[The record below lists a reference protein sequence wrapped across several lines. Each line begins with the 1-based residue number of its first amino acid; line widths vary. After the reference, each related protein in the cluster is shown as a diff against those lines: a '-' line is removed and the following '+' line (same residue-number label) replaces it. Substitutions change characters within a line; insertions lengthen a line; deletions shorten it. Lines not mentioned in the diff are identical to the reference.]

1 MESSSATRPPI
12 SNFIFLVILLA
23 HIILGVSFSLTTPVF
38 EAPDEDGHYLFVRYL
53 QLYHTLPIQDKNPYG
68 PRAVHTPLYYLM
80 GLLLTGWIQ
89 FDAPADQ
96 ADMQVNPHVWFRYE
110 DPNPANK
117 AMWVHYQPAERW
129 PYQGE
134 PLAVHLIRLLSVG
147 FSALG
152 VWLTYLTARQLRP
165 VDGSFV
171 FLATSLVAFNPMVLF
186 MSGVAQSNTTM
197 LAAGAA
203 ILYALS
209 HFIQRGFTLVR
220 WLVVGLIFSVGLLLN
235 FGNLTLAL
243 PIGLAVLYE
252 TWRSRKLQ
260 ALVVGAVGIS
270 LPVVVLMGWW
280 FLRNRALYGTWT
292 GTNTMMELFCCDP
305 IKPSQAVYLFLTGL
319 LGRFGQGLM
328 ITFPRL
334 IYLAAAIIVILA
346 FVQIVKVGWD
356 RLRVLQTAAGEAR
369 SETIT
374 SLARWFIPGV
384 TGVSVALGILFY
396 AVTVV
401 PGLPGRYMFPAFPSL
416 ALLLSAGLLAW
427 FRPSRSTPVGRWQ
440 PLAAVALIT
449 CNLSLALY
457 ALFGL
462 LWPTYAAPRTPSVA
476 EIRKAHPLDAEIG
489 STARLLGYKLN
500 TDSIQAG
507 QPLVITVY
515 WLPQSITE
523 VPYTVFIHLFD
534 PTVGSITQQDT
545 YPGIGNW
552 ATTVWDTGRPFVD
565 TYRLDIPAD
574 APAVDHAQ
582 ILIGLYDEKTM
593 QRLPVT
599 GANAGSTEEAW
610 VAFGNIQVHP

>member
-1 MESSSATRPPI
+1 MRFMENQSAGRAPAL
-12 SNFIFLVILLA
+12 NFIFLVVLAA
-23 HIILGVSFSLTTPVF
+23 HIVLGIGFSLTTPIF

-53 QLYHTLPIQDKNPYG
+53 QLYHTLPVQDQNPYG
-68 PRAVHTPLYYLM
+68 PRAVHTPLYYVL
-80 GLLLTGWIQ
+80 GALLTGWIQ
-89 FDAPADQ
+89 FEASAER

-134 PLAVHLIRLLSVG
+134 PLAVHLVRLLSVG

-165 VDGSFV
+165 ADGGFA
-171 FLATSLVAFNPMVLF
+171 FLATGLVAFNPMVLF

-203 ILYALS
+203 ILYTLS
-209 HFIQRGFTLVR
+209 HFIQRGFTLRR
-220 WLVVGLIFSVGLLLN
+220 WLVIGLIFSIGLLLN

-243 PIGLAVLYE
+243 PIGLAVMYE
-252 TWRSRKLQ
+252 TWSLRARKFQTLVSG
-260 ALVVGAVGIS
+260 ALGIS
-270 LPVVVLMGWW
+270 LPVIVLMGWW

-292 GTNTMMELFCCDP
+292 GTNTMLELFCCDP
-305 IKPSQAVYLFLTGL
+305 IQPSQALYLFLTGL

-328 ITFPRL
+328 ITFPRS
-334 IYLAAAIIVILA
+334 IYLAAVLVVVLA
-346 FVQIVKVGWD
+346 FVQLVKSGWD
-356 RLRVLQTAAGEAR
+356 RLRGLQTATGEAR
-369 SETIT
+369 SEALA
-374 SLARWFIPGV
+374 SLARWFLPSV
-384 TGVSVALGILFY
+384 MGVSVALGILFY

-401 PGLPGRYMFPAFPSL
+401 PGLPGRYMFPAFPAL

-427 FRPSRSTPVGRWQ
+427 FRPRWQ
-440 PLAAVALIT
+440 ALASLSVVTL
-449 CNLSLALY
+449 NLSLALY

-462 LWPTYAAPRTPSVA
+462 LWPTYSAPRTPSET
-476 EIRKAHPLDAEIG
+476 EIRNAKPLDATIG
-489 STARLLGYKLN
+489 DTARLLGYKLN
-500 TDSIQAG
+500 TDSVKAG
-507 QPLVITVY
+507 QSLVVTVY
-515 WLPQSITE
+515 WLPETKTE
-523 VPYTVFIHLFD
+523 APYTVFIHLFD
-534 PTVGSITQQDT
+534 PTFGSITQQDT

-552 ATTVWDTGRPFVD
+552 ATTVWDPGRPFVD
-565 TYRLDIPAD
+565 TYRLDIPTD

-582 ILIGLYDEKTM
+582 ILLGLYDEKTM

-610 VAFGNIQVHP
+610 VAFGNVQIHP